1 MSGNKRAL
9 MGNDSKGARFY
20 TIYPDTKAFV
30 RRLEASVCGE
40 AGWGHEGR
48 SSRSWVLIRRLAGDY
63 RRFREIQS
71 QGLSCCFSPL
81 VTMPTVPGNY

>member
-9 MGNDSKGARFY
+9 MGNDSKGARFLHHLSRY
-20 TIYPDTKAFV
+20 KS
-30 RRLEASVCGE
+30 LCEAPGSERVQG
-40 AGWGHEGR
+40 GWGHEGR

-63 RRFREIQS
+63 RRFTEIQS
-71 QGLSCCFSPL
+71 QGLSRCFSPL